1 MQFKNSKKGQVA
13 DTATWMMAT
22 LIIIFVLVVSVYA
35 ASLLSTAIK
44 TVKIDFSFEKKTDF
58 LVRESLFAYLLT
70 KDGDKNIYKKID
82 ESKNIDVFSLNLATG
97 IFEKTH
103 ENTFTLE
110 LRNPGDFSIGTYEKI
125 KISDDSEL
133 RLFLKNDGGT

>member
-1 MQFKNSKKGQVA
+1 MKQEH
-13 DTATWMMAT
+13 
-22 LIIIFVLVVSVYA
+22 LIQ
-35 ASLLSTAIK
+35 K
-44 TVKIDFSFEKKTDF
+44 KKTDF